1 MIVSRYLAREVFFTM
16 LVVTMVLLAISMG
29 GRIISY
35 LQNAASGLFTKDV
48 LFALIALRIPDLL
61 EIILPVSFFLGIMLG
76 YGRLYLDSEMVVLE
90 ACGMSPQRLVWTTL
104 FFSLFVAAVVA
115 SLSLWIRPWAHSE
128 IEKIREA
135 QASLT
140 EFDLLIP
147 GRFQSMSEGERVTYT
162 EELSQKGSE
171 MNTVFVVNQ
180 SAEEQSNPDKIDIIL
195 AKTGHQRVDEL
206 NGDRFLIFHN
216 GTRSIGKPGD
226 AGYRIT
232 EYEEFGQLIER
243 QQKKRTPRRTAIPT
257 LELMENDQLWA
268 VSEFQWRISII
279 ILVPI
284 AALMAI
290 PLCQVNPRKGRFA
303 HLVPGMILIFLYLVL
318 LSLSR
323 NAVEKSQISVDVGLW
338 WVHLLFIVIVFML
351 FKTRSLLFNLGW
363 SRTGSNH
370 SS

>member
-1 MIVSRYLAREVFFTM
+1 MIVFRYLGREVFSTM
-16 LVVTMVLLAISMG
+16 LVVTLVLLAISMG
-29 GRIISY
+29 GRTIAY
-35 LQNAASGLFTKDV
+35 LQNAAGGLFTRDV
-48 LFALIALRIPDLL
+48 LFALIALRLPDLL

-104 FFSLFVAAVVA
+104 FFSLFIAAAVA

-128 IEKIREA
+128 IEKVRVA
-135 QASLT
+135 QDSLT

-147 GRFQSMSEGERVTYT
+147 GRFQTMSEGERVTYT
-162 EELSQKGSE
+162 EQLSQEGRE
-171 MNTVFVVNQ
+171 MNTVFVANQ
-180 SAEEQSNPDKIDIIL
+180 QKDEQSDSGKVDIIL
-195 AKTGHQRVDEL
+195 AETGRQSVDEI
-206 NGDRFLIFHN
+206 NGDRFLVFQN
-216 GTRSIGKPGD
+216 GTRTIGKPGD
-226 AGYRIT
+226 ASYRIV

-243 QQKKRTPRRTAIPT
+243 KQKKRSQRRSAIPT
-257 LELMENDQLWA
+257 RELLEGDSLWKL
-268 VSEFQWRISII
+268 SEFQWRVSII

-323 NAVEKSQISVDVGLW
+323 NAVEKAQIPPHVGLW
-338 WVHLLFIVIVFML
+338 WVHFLFAFIVALLFKM
-351 FKTRSLLFNLGW
+351 RSLLFDLGW
-363 SRTGSNH
+363 GRSG
-370 SS
+370 